1 MEPFQP
7 GACIYSRRNVDV
19 KHKILFSSIGAIL
32 LLVATTALVWAW
44 PNQPPERVL
53 ISGPGIGGQVEVK
66 DEQARAIFRLGNLE
80 DFDSVALAPAPGST
94 GYKIVRFFYGG
105 EFDFAR
111 LTYYPNPSGGRGYLY
126 FEDGPDL
133 RGDHTAYHQTW
144 LYTTSD
150 GEKQLRGLLTRLG
163 AKLDA
168 SMPAA
173 RPVSGSASAN
183 VNASSS
189 DSTLGRSAAD
199 ASKATRAQPVAA
211 SDLNLSSSTVL
222 ALFAGLIGVLGA
234 AGAVLLWRGR
244 RTQAKV

>member
-1 MEPFQP
+1 MTN
-7 GACIYSRRNVDV
+7 R
-19 KHKILFSSIGAIL
+19 ILFSVIGAIL
-32 LLVATTALVWAW
+32 LLSATSALVLAW
-44 PNQPPERVL
+44 PNQPPDKVL
-53 ISGPGIGGQVEVK
+53 ISGPGIEGQVEVR
-66 DEQARAIFRLGNLE
+66 DESARAIFRLGELE
-80 DFDSVALAPAPGST
+80 DLEGKSPTPPRLSG

-105 EFDFAR
+105 EFNFAQ